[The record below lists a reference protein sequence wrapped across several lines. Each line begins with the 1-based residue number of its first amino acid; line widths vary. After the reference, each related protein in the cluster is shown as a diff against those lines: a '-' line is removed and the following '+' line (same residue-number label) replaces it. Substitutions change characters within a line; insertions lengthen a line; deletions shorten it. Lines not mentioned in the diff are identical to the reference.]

1 MALVGCAVD
10 VSEVMPAMS
19 AVGGRSAQEFQEQL
33 QALINGYQQNG
44 QGVAGV
50 AITQDAGL
58 PVVALC
64 ADRTFA
70 TASLYKLFVL
80 WGVQRAIAEGDLA
93 DETLL
98 TFLAEDDDS
107 EEDGYSLWN
116 YGDRVSVAELRDL
129 MITTSNN
136 SAAWLLART
145 VGWGR
150 IDALLRE
157 RGFAVSR
164 AANGVSTPN
173 EIAWFF
179 DALLAGTLDP
189 SLRPADYAL
198 MLELLGDQQINSYLS
213 PGFPPG
219 TDFAHKTGN
228 LPGVVNDAGIL
239 TLPGGR
245 VVTIVVLTEGDE
257 RASFALLEEVAA
269 LVWGYY
275 GE

>member
-1 MALVGCAVD
+1 MALVGCDSAA
-10 VSEVMPAMS
+10 SEIVPAMS
-19 AVGGRSAQEFQEQL
+19 TVGGRSTQEFQEQL
-33 QALINGYQQNG
+33 QALIADYQQSG

-80 WGVQRAIAEGDLA
+80 WGVQRSIAEGELA
-93 DETLL
+93 DDTLL
-98 TFLAEDDDS
+98 TFLAEDDNS
-107 EEDGYSLWN
+107 EEDGYSLWS
-116 YGDRVSVAELRDL
+116 YGERISVAELRDL
-129 MITTSNN
+129 MVTTSNN

-145 VGWGR
+145 VGWGT

-164 AANGVSTPN
+164 AANGISTPN
-173 EIAWFF
+173 EIARFF
-179 DALLAGTLDP
+179 DRLLAGALDP
-189 SLRPADYAL
+189 ALRPADYSL

-239 TLPGGR
+239 TLSDGR
-245 VVTIVVLTEGDE
+245 VVTIVVLAEGDE
-257 RASFALLEEVAA
+257 WASFALLEEVAA
-269 LVWGYY
+269 LVWVYY